1 MRLQVKKAPGIV
13 EMKKNHWGPITIAI
27 AVDEVFL
34 PKYDETDAPALDD
47 VYFKVNTTKITI
59 PQYGKTTQKA
69 IEKVGNS
76 LWDY

>member
-34 PKYDETDAPALDD
+34 PKYDETGAPALDD